1 MAEEER
7 LAAQFQINIEI
18 AKAQRDYEVSKAAFD
33 QEVLTKKAQAKLAY
47 DIQVTIISLSSS
59 LISLDNISLRD

>member
-18 AKAQRDYEVSKAAFD
+18 AKAQRDFEVQNAAFD
-33 QEVLTKKAQAKLAY
+33 QEVQTKKAQAKLAY
-47 DIQVTIISLSSS
+47 DIQVTIFNFSISM
-59 LISLDNISLRD
+59 LI

>member
-59 LISLDNISLRD
+59 LISLDNITL

>member
-59 LISLDNISLRD
+59 LISLNNITL

>member
-1 MAEEER
+1 M
-7 LAAQFQINIEI
+7 AAQFQINIEI

-59 LISLDNISLRD
+59 LISLDNITL